1 MCAVSQSCLTLC
13 DPMDRNPPGFSV
25 HEIFQAWILE
35 WVAISFSRGP
45 SWSRDWT
52 HVSLQL
58 LYWQTSQREVEMS
71 CSCCDGCKAFCF
83 GYLSP
88 CMSFNFSLPFC
99 KESFSETIFGNLK
112 PSGGVCIPIKIVSLG
127 LPWWSSGWESL
138 WQCRG
143 HGFDSWSRKISHA
156 RVQLVHVPQL
166 LSPCAATTE
175 AWAPRPPAPQREEPP
190 QWEVHG
196 PQLESSPCSPQL
208 EKAHTATKTQS
219 SQT

>member
-1 MCAVSQSCLTLC
+1 MTLYVC
-13 DPMDRNPPGFSV
+13 SLSVMFDSVTLWIVTHQASLSARFS
-25 HEIFQAWILE
+25 

-45 SWSRDWT
+45 SWPRDWT

-71 CSCCDGCKAFCF
+71 CSCCDGRKAFHF

-99 KESFSETIFGNLK
+99 KESFSETIFGILK

-127 LPWWSSGWESL
+127 LPWWSSGWESP

-156 RVQLVHVPQL
+156 RVH
-166 LSPCAATTE
+166 
-175 AWAPRPPAPQREEPP
+175 
-190 QWEVHG
+190 
-196 PQLESSPCSPQL
+196 
-208 EKAHTATKTQS
+208 
-219 SQT
+219 